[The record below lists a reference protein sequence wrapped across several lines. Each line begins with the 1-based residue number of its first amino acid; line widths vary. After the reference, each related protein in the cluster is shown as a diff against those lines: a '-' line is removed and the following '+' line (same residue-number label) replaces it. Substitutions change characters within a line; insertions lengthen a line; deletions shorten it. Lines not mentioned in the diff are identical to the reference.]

1 MRDFVSLDICF
12 GGLWAGDVA
21 AQVLKHS
28 GKKQHTYNAG
38 RYAYTCE
45 PNNNSPTA
53 KHPMMMA
60 SCLNIYLI
68 LTIPKNA
75 CKSTEK

>member
-1 MRDFVSLDICF
+1 MLMFVNMRDFVSLDICF

-45 PNNNSPTA
+45 PN
-53 KHPMMMA
+53 
-60 SCLNIYLI
+60 IR
-68 LTIPKNA
+68 
-75 CKSTEK
+75 